1 MGKTPALHNKS
12 EEELIMG
19 RRHLF
24 GWKSMDEGK
33 TASDS
38 ILTAGDFYDCRR
50 MQNPNPRCSR
60 QLPFVPVQGFH
71 CKSLYCL

>member
-1 MGKTPALHNKS
+1 
-12 EEELIMG
+12 MG

-24 GWKSMDEGK
+24 GWKSMAEGK

-50 MQNPNPRCSR
+50 MQNPIQRPAGR
-60 QLPFVPVQGFH
+60 PAGVPDGAVPECWKEVNQ
-71 CKSLYCL
+71 